1 MISSAK
7 KEVQI
12 TVAQCVAMGMKHVVV
27 SPGSRNAPMIIALN
41 QHPEIETIVIPD
53 ERSAAFYALGM
64 AQQLNAP
71 VGILC
76 TSGSAALNYYPAI
89 AEAFYQLVPLIVFT
103 ADRPK
108 SWVNQG
114 DGQTIDQDNVFKNH
128 IRYSI
133 TIPESTAENFEWVLS
148 RELSTAFHHANGNVK
163 GPVHINLPFS
173 EPLYQQAEAT
183 VTETDF
189 KIIEVLET
197 VNTLSNSQKQQ
208 LEKIWNQSD
217 KKMII
222 CGQLNPDI
230 ALLAELKALAADPSV
245 AILVENTSNLVDY
258 GFIHCIDRTLNSIQ
272 KDEIAAFAPDLL
284 ITIGGAVVSKRI
296 KTFLRHANIAHHWK
310 IGFDFLFMDTYQSMT
325 QSIQVK
331 PSAFMHEVT
340 HFKRESDSTF
350 GARWKQKDFLIQ
362 EKAQNFFEQNTTYG
376 DLNVFHT
383 VLDYIPE
390 TSHLHM
396 ANSSVVRYCQLFDP
410 IRSIQ
415 YWCNRGTSGID
426 GSTSTVAGA
435 ALIKKETWHT
445 LITGDISFFYDS
457 NALWNKVLPPNLR
470 IFMINN
476 AGGGIFKIIPG
487 PNSTAELDD
496 FFVFKHDFSAEH
508 ICKGFKVDY
517 FKAENIESI
526 ENQMEDFYTFEED
539 GRAKLME
546 IFTPSEMNHEQLD
559 VFFEEIRL
567 FPQSLTPTE

>member
-71 VGILC
+71 VGVLC

-89 AEAFYQLVPLIVFT
+89 AEAFYQQVPLIVFT

-148 RELSTAFHHANGNVK
+148 RELSTAFHHANANVK

-183 VTETDF
+183 VTEADF
-189 KIIEVLET
+189 KIIEVLEPT
-197 VNTLSNSQKQQ
+197 NSLSNSQKQQ
-208 LEKIWNQSD
+208 LEKIWSQSD

-222 CGQLNPDI
+222 CGQLNPDV
-230 ALLAELKALAADPSV
+230 ALLTELKALAADPSV

-272 KDEIAAFAPDLL
+272 EEEIAAFAPDLL

-296 KTFLRHANIAHHWK
+296 KTFLRNANIAHHWK

-325 QSIQVK
+325 QSIPVK
-331 PSAFMHEVT
+331 PSEFIHQVT

-350 GARWKQKDFLIQ
+350 GSRWKQKDFLIQ
-362 EKAQNFFEQNTTYG
+362 EKANHFFEQNPAYG

-383 VLDYIPE
+383 LLDYIPE

-410 IRSIQ
+410 VRSIQ

-426 GSTSTVAGA
+426 GSTSTAAGA
-435 ALIKKETWHT
+435 ALIKHETWHT
-445 LITGDISFFYDS
+445 LITGDVSFFYDS

-487 PNSTAELDD
+487 PSSTEELED
-496 FFVFKHDFSAEH
+496 FFVFNHDFSAEH

-517 FKAENIESI
+517 FRADTIESI
-526 ENQMEDFYTFEED
+526 ENQMEDFYTFEEH

-546 IFTPSEMNHEQLD
+546 IYTPSDLNHEQLD
-559 VFFEEIRL
+559 AFFEEIRL
-567 FPQSLTPTE
+567 